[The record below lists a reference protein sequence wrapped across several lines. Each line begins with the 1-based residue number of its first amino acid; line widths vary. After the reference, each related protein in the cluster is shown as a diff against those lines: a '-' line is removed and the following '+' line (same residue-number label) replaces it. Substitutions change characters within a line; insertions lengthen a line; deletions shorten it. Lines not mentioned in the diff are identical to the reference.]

1 MMERAAFCH
10 ANCNFFLTP
19 SSLSSRPLPPSL
31 SISQRGP
38 LTLER
43 PTARHAIHASSTSPI
58 HVSLDIFLLLAAEVE
73 PTKLSP
79 TSVAPSL
86 FLVLLPRN
94 KGREVQR
101 SRVGGAGR
109 GSRRGGGRGRGGG
122 GSRREGEIGSGGGGG
137 GGSWA
142 SVHSGLRVTR
152 VGCQHRASLLKKER
166 GGYSPSGDGD
176 VDVKLLRRKRPQVG
190 PSCLQSYSVV
200 SMEIPTAAFL
210 KKTSGTRER
219 LEPSY

>member
-101 SRVGGAGR
+101 SRVGGAER
-109 GSRRGGGRGRGGG
+109 